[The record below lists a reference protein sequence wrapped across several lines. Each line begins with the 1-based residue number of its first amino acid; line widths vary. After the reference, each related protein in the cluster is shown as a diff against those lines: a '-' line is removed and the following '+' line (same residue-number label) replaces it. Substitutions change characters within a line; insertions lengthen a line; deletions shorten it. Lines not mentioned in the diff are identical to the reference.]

1 MCMSGVL
8 LNRSSCSLRTSSL
21 IVAVRQPPFAFFF
34 VDLIITNSLG
44 PINLF
49 WLFGRSH
56 HRWSVMVSL
65 LYGRERGVP
74 NICGCVYNT
83 LTHGRQGLALL
94 CQHMSKQGGTMS
106 TDVSVLDCF
115 EVREPLVKTEGK
127 YLSRWIST
135 TVEVAATAES

>member
-8 LNRSSCSLRTSSL
+8 LNRSSCSLWTSSL

>member
-127 YLSRWIST
+127 YSSRWIST